1 MSVKITPVKDHEKYT
16 VNGHLVYKN
25 KWKFWACDHL
35 LSDTELTAF
44 TNYQILVIYNKAFK
58 KHITATYK
66 TK

>member
-1 MSVKITPVKDHEKYT
+1 MSVKIIPVKDHEEYT
-16 VNGHLVYKN
+16 VNGHLVFKN
-25 KWKFWACDHL
+25 KWNFWTCDHL

-44 TNYQILVIYNKAFK
+44 TNYQTLVIYNKAFT